1 VAGSGRGK
9 IPGDGRRDEGRC
21 GRHGPE
27 RTAGSGVGWSAA
39 GNWTCVLHDVTDK
52 GVVIVALE
60 DTHQPAPRIQKHGD
74 LGPGETLLPWSSV
87 RAIKLSEAEQSE

>member
-1 VAGSGRGK
+1 MDPSEQPDPAW
-9 IPGDGRRDEGRC
+9 
-21 GRHGPE
+21 
-27 RTAGSGVGWSAA
+27 VGQLVIVETEAA